1 MPVYLGIDTGG
12 TYTDAVLF
20 DPARGVLA
28 SAKSLTTRHD
38 LSQGIAEA
46 VAALGEPLAAE
57 PKVDM
62 VSLSTTLAT
71 NASVEGQGS
80 PVCLVLI
87 GQDADVLARFGLG
100 EALGGDPVVHVGG
113 GHGYDGSE
121 QQPLDEAAVQAAG
134 QQYRG
139 RVAAFAVVSAF
150 GVLNPEHERRAA
162 LLLRQ
167 ACGLP
172 VTCSHEL
179 TSRLNAP
186 RRAITCILNGRLI
199 PLIDHLI
206 SATEQM
212 LAQRGI
218 DAPLML
224 VQADGS
230 LANAESARLRPVR
243 TILSGPAASAV
254 GAAYLA
260 GCKSAVVADIGGT
273 TTDLALLEDGQPKLC
288 ADGAV
293 VGAWRTMVEA
303 VDVHTLGLGG
313 DSEVGL
319 DAEGRLTL
327 GPQRSVPLSLI
338 GSQFPQTLDVLR
350 EQLEAKR
357 FDNSFGRFALRLRT
371 LDIDPHHL
379 GRHERRAWEAVGER
393 PVPLS
398 ELLDD
403 HTLRLPFEAL
413 CKRGLLGVCAFTPS
427 DAAHVLGRFNHWNR
441 EAAELGARLWLRR
454 RAPQGGPAEH
464 SADDFA
470 REVIESVTLRA
481 GSAIAS
487 YLFGSDQAGQAPILE
502 DASQWRLVQEALKPA
517 QTGRLRV
524 QLSVAQPI
532 VAVGGPAGTF
542 FPAVGE
548 RLGTQTLV
556 PAHAHVCN
564 ALGAVVGGVVQR
576 VEARITSPRP
586 GLFRVHLPDGTE
598 DLPDLEA
605 AALYACE
612 EASALAQERATD
624 AGACDIQVRT
634 LRSDRH
640 GRGPNGIQLFVE
652 SSIVASASGHPCPAP
667 PPRAQQA
674 GGAAA
679 G

>member
-20 DPARGVLA
+20 DPDRGVLA
-28 SAKSLTTRHD
+28 SAKSLTTRHE
-38 LSQGIAEA
+38 LTRGISDA
-46 VAALGEPLAAE
+46 VAALGEHLLGSGP
-57 PKVDM
+57 VDM
-62 VSLSTTLAT
+62 VALSTTLAT

-87 GQDADVLARFGLG
+87 GQDADVLSRFGLG
-100 EALGGDPVVHVGG
+100 EALGSDPVVHVAG
-113 GHGYDGSE
+113 GHTYEGV
-121 QQPLDEAAVQAAG
+121 QRQPLDEAAVQAAG

-150 GVLNPEHERRAA
+150 GVLNPDHERRAA
-162 LLLRQ
+162 QLLRQ
-167 ACGLP
+167 ASALP

-206 SATEQM
+206 DATERM

-218 DAPLML
+218 EAPLML

-230 LANAESARLRPVR
+230 LASAASARLRPVR

-260 GCKSAVVADIGGT
+260 GCTDAVVADIGGT

-303 VDVHTLGLGG
+303 VDVRTLGLGG

-319 DAEGRLTL
+319 DAEGRITI
-327 GPQRSVPLSLI
+327 GPQRAVPLSLI
-338 GSQFPQTLDVLR
+338 GAQFPQALGVLR
-350 EQLEAKR
+350 DQLEAKR
-357 FDNSFGRFALRLRT
+357 YDNTFGRFALRLRA
-371 LDIDPHHL
+371 LDVDPDHL
-379 GRHERRAWEAVGER
+379 GRHERRAWEAVGHQ

-413 CKRGLLGVCAFTPS
+413 CRRGLLGVCAFTPS
-427 DAAHVLGRFNHWNR
+427 DAAHVLGRFTHWDR
-441 EAAELGARLWLRR
+441 DAAVLGARLWLRR
-454 RAPQGGPAEH
+454 RVPEGGAADASAE
-464 SADDFA
+464 DFA
-470 REVIESVTLRA
+470 REVIEGVTLRA
-481 GSAIAS
+481 GSAIAG
-487 YLFGSDQAGQAPILE
+487 YLFGSDHADQAALE
-502 DASQWRLVQEALKPA
+502 DASQWRLVQEALRPA
-517 QTGRLRV
+517 QTGRLRI
-524 QLSVAQPI
+524 QLSVTSPI

-542 FPAVGE
+542 FPAVGA
-548 RLGTQTLV
+548 RLGTWTQV
-556 PAHAHVCN
+556 PEHADVCN

-586 GLFRVHLPDGTE
+586 GLYRVHLPDGTE
-598 DLPDLEA
+598 DLTDLEA
-605 AALYACE
+605 AALYASQ
-612 EASALAQERATD
+612 EASALAHERAVE
-624 AGACDIQVRT
+624 AGACGIRVRT
-634 LRSDRH
+634 QRSDRR

-652 SSIVASASGHPCPAP
+652 SSIVASASGPPCGAAP
-667 PPRAQQA
+667 SGP
-674 GGAAA
+674 GAAA
-679 G
+679 A